1 MILSKY
7 NEAMERLTVSEETRR
22 RIMEN
27 IGAREL
33 TQTKVVRFPNVKK
46 YISLAACLAVA
57 VLGVLAV
64 ILFTSPQPQVP
75 GDLSTGG
82 APVEYESAAAL
93 SKASGIKIK
102 DLQNLPFEPAETAYL
117 DYGIN
122 LAEIV
127 YRSGDA
133 ALWYRVSKGS
143 GDNSG
148 DYNEYNEVVTEEL
161 GGVAVTMKGS
171 GGLIYCA
178 LYEKGGRSYSL
189 GSAEGLTREQLMQ
202 MIP

>member
-1 MILSKY
+1 MSKY
-7 NEAMERLTVSEETRR
+7 NEAMERLTVSEETRA

-27 IGAREL
+27 ISAQDL

-64 ILFTSPQPQVP
+64 ILFTSPQPTVP

-82 APVEYESAAAL
+82 APVEYESAEAL

-102 DLQNLPFEPAETAYL
+102 DLENLPFDPAETVYL

-127 YRSGDA
+127 YRSGEE

-148 DYNEYNEVVTEEL
+148 DYNEYGEVGTQTL
-161 GGVAVTMKGS
+161 GGVPVTCKGS
-171 GGLIYCA
+171 GGLICCA
-178 LYEKGGRSYSL
+178 VYEKGGRSYSL
-189 GSAEGLTREQLMQ
+189 GSTAGLTLEQLER

>member
-1 MILSKY
+1 MSKY
-7 NEAMERLTVSEETRR
+7 NEAMERLTVSEETRA
-22 RIMEN
+22 RIMQN
-27 IGAREL
+27 ISARDL
-33 TQTKVVRFPNVKK
+33 TETKVVRFANFKK

-64 ILFTSPQPQVP
+64 IIFTSPQPTVH
-75 GDLSTGG
+75 GDISTGG
-82 APVEYESAAAL
+82 VPVEYESAEAL

-102 DLQNLPFEPAETAYL
+102 DLENLPFEPAETAYF
-117 DYGIN
+117 DYGCN

-127 YRSGDA
+127 YSRNEEQ
-133 ALWYRVSKGS
+133 LWYRVSKGS

-148 DYNEYNEVVTEEL
+148 DYNEYNEVRTETL
-161 GGVAVTMKGS
+161 GGVPVTCKGS

-178 LYEKGGRSYSL
+178 VYEKGGRSCSV
-189 GSAEGLTREQLMQ
+189 GSTAGLTLEQLIR

>member
-7 NEAMERLTVSEETRR
+7 NEAMERLTVSEETRA
-22 RIMEN
+22 RILRN
-27 IGAREL
+27 ISARDL
-33 TQTKVVRFPNVKK
+33 TETKVVRFANVKK
-46 YISLAACLAVA
+46 YISLAACLVVA

-64 ILFTSPQPQVP
+64 VLFTSPQPQVP
-75 GDLSTGG
+75 GDVSTGG
-82 APVEYESAAAL
+82 APVEYESAEAL

-102 DLQNLPFEPAETAYL
+102 DLENLPFEPAETVYL
-117 DYGIN
+117 DYGCN

-127 YRSGDA
+127 YRSGEE

-148 DYNEYNEVVTEEL
+148 DYNEYDEIRTEKL
-161 GGVAVTMKGS
+161 GGVTVTCKGS
-171 GGLIYCA
+171 GGLVYCA
-178 LYEKGGRSYSL
+178 VYEKSGRSYTV
-189 GSAEGLTREQLMQ
+189 GSTEGLTQEQLAR